1 VFVCGEQPLWLL
13 ALRGSLVAHA
23 MDIDGAVHGFTPF
36 HNINCPRVGPC
47 LGDPLGTQGVQCLIH
62 RQPAASL

>member
-1 VFVCGEQPLWLL
+1 
-13 ALRGSLVAHA
+13 
-23 MDIDGAVHGFTPF
+23 VHGFTPF